1 MAPKGP
7 YKLVTVN
14 NAPDRAK
21 IIVGRVVEAMKE
33 EYTIVYEANAES
45 ELNIVK
51 SIPAMMLTITGPE
64 AAKELFE
71 KFMPDVVVSTSSY
84 LLTE

>member
-21 IIVGRVVEAMKE
+21 MIVGRVVEAMKE

-45 ELNIVK
+45 ELEHNIVN
-51 SIPAMMLTITGPE
+51 TGSCADNYRPRGGQR
-64 AAKELFE
+64 AVRKNHARRCCKHIVLFLIE
-71 KFMPDVVVSTSSY
+71 
-84 LLTE
+84 